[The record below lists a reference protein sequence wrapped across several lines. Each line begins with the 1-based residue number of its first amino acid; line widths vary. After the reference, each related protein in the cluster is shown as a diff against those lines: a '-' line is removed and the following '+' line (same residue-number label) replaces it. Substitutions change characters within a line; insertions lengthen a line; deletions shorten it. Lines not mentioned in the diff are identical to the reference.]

1 MADKMDNLI
10 RLKRPQAKA
19 AAEMLSQAFFA
30 DPLSVYFFP
39 DPEKRK
45 TLQPQ
50 LMEYW
55 LRHDVVYGEVYAI
68 SPKLE
73 GIAAWVHSDK
83 ADRTLWRLLRN
94 GAYFIKLDRETDEK
108 RKIVHNLCA
117 EMHNRHVTGPH
128 WYLEFIGTAP
138 ELRGKGYAS
147 KLLRPML
154 ARLDKEGL
162 PCYLETQNEKNLPIY
177 QNYGFKVVEEAIIPG
192 TEVRNWAMLRGNT
205 S

>member
-1 MADKMDNLI
+1 MADKLDNLI

-19 AAEMLSQAFFA
+19 VAEMLSRAFFD

-39 DPEKRK
+39 DEERRK
-45 TLQPQ
+45 AFQPQ

-128 WYLEFIGTAP
+128 WYLEFIGVEPALKGT
-138 ELRGKGYAS
+138 GYAS
-147 KLLRPML
+147 KLLRGDAEPRKYPPL
-154 ARLDKEGL
+154 RALWLQGDGRRRYPRQPHEAVCGDEGKAL
-162 PCYLETQNEKNLPIY
+162 STNI
-177 QNYGFKVVEEAIIPG
+177 
-192 TEVRNWAMLRGNT
+192 
-205 S
+205 

>member
-1 MADKMDNLI
+1 
-10 RLKRPQAKA
+10 
-19 AAEMLSQAFFA
+19 MLSRAFFD

-39 DPEKRK
+39 DEERRK
-45 TLQPQ
+45 AFQPQ

-128 WYLEFIGTAP
+128 WYLEFIGVEPALKGT
-138 ELRGKGYAS
+138 GYAS

-154 ARLDKEGL
+154 ERIDKEGL
-162 PCYLETQNEKNLPIY
+162 PCYLETQNPENIPLY
-177 QNYGFKVVEEAIIPG
+177 EHFGFKVMEEGVIPG
-192 TEVRNWAMLRGNT
+192 SHMKQFAVMRGKH
-205 S
+205 